1 MKVGAGNQTWVLG
14 KSRQCSYA
22 PNHFSIPQQTLL
34 LSLLVF
40 LSYQAIPKTLL
51 ATDSL
56 YPVVFLFQIAVW
68 VSLYCLDPDSKLLA
82 AVLGGQQH
90 LTKMKKGK

>member
-1 MKVGAGNQTWVLG
+1 MKVGAGNQTWVLE

-22 PNHFSIPQQTLL
+22 LKHLSIPQQTLL

-51 ATDSL
+51 VTDSL
-56 YPVVFLFQIAVW
+56 YPIVFLFQIAVW
-68 VSLYCLDPDSKLLA
+68 VSLYSLDPDSKLLA